1 MIYPR
6 VIEYKHPG
14 ISRPV
19 VALLVERKPNRP
31 GQPEPFYIM
40 KDKVWVELFELF
52 AHENPQLVQSSGW
65 KNDQKKLWPA
75 LGVSGPEA
83 EKFAKWLGGNLPTT
97 DQWDQA
103 AGKNWNGQVGRIW
116 PFQEAVE
123 LDSSWQIGVAA
134 GMLREPL
141 DVGTASL
148 DISPYKCR
156 DMSGNGSEWTRP
168 KSGEY
173 STSFP
178 VALRAASFRDA
189 KPFSFRDLDRAGEY
203 FFDKSS
209 LSIGFRVAIELPV
222 VNE

>member
-1 MIYPR
+1 
-6 VIEYKHPG
+6 
-14 ISRPV
+14 
-19 VALLVERKPNRP
+19 
-31 GQPEPFYIM
+31 M

-75 LGVSGPEA
+75 LGVSGREA

-97 DQWDQA
+97 EQWDQA
-103 AGKNWNGQVGRIW
+103 AGKNWTGKNWNGKDVRIW
-116 PFQEAVE
+116 PFQEAVD
-123 LDSSWQIGVAA
+123 LDSSWKLGVAV

-156 DMSGNGSEWTRP
+156 DMSGNGVEWTRP

-178 VALRAASFRDA
+178 VELRAASFRDA
-189 KPFSFRDLDRAGEY
+189 KPFSFRDLDVAGEY
-203 FFDKSS
+203 
-209 LSIGFRVAIELPV
+209 LL
-222 VNE
+222 